1 MTALTLER
9 GTLPALLSG
18 QAIPS
23 PFNPAERRARRL
35 IGHDMVDPRPA
46 DAFRDLRT
54 QLLARSRGE
63 GNVALV
69 ASVARGSGGSFVATN
84 LAAAIALDESRIAIL
99 VDCNLRAPCLHERLG
114 VTPSRGGLVDLLE
127 GTVHELGDVVYATAL
142 PRLLLVPAGARR
154 EGSGELLASDRMR
167 MVIEALRR
175 SGDRV
180 SLVLDTAAVSSAPDA
195 RIVSD
200 YADVSVLVAGYG
212 RDTAAAVSEASAIF
226 DPTRLAGV
234 VFNKV
239 P

>member
-1 MTALTLER
+1 MSALTFER
-9 GTLPALLSG
+9 GTLPALIAG
-18 QAIPS
+18 QALPT
-23 PFNPAERRARRL
+23 PFSPAERRARRL

-63 GNVALV
+63 GSVTLV
-69 ASVARGSGGSFVATN
+69 APVARGSGGSFVAVN

-99 VDCNLRAPCLHERLG
+99 VDCNLRAPSLHERLG
-114 VTPSRGGLVDLLE
+114 ITPTRGGLVDVLE
-127 GTVHELGDVVYATAL
+127 GAANDLSDVVYATSL

-154 EGSGELLASDRMR
+154 EGSGELLASARMR

-175 SGDRV
+175 AGERV

-195 RIVSD
+195 RIASD
-200 YADVSVLVAGYG
+200 YADTSVLVAGYG
-212 RDTAAAVSEASAIF
+212 RDTAAAVSEASAVF

-234 VFNKV
+234 IFNKV

>member
-84 LAAAIALDESRIAIL
+84 LAAAIALDESRVAIL